1 PQPTFQSLPAPLPVV
16 LWAPGGKSNAPW
28 LRHRNVPVSLHGSPP
43 LRATATGKCKL
54 FSAPMTRFP
63 GKSAPYG
70 KISITG
76 NFRLDNNTLF
86 WHHTQVGISVPS
98 KNKGQYLAAFPEP
111 AGAGRPSEA
120 R

>member
-1 PQPTFQSLPAPLPVV
+1 PLPVV

-70 KISITG
+70 KISIRRFYPLT
-76 NFRLDNNTLF
+76 R
-86 WHHTQVGISVPS
+86 IR
-98 KNKGQYLAAFPEP
+98 AFLI
-111 AGAGRPSEA
+111 
-120 R
+120 